1 MKRVFAGCLVL
12 LSALLLTTSFR
23 AQTAAAPPAGLR
35 TVKVLPVA
43 WAVEGAMAAVED
55 CRTKGQNVSAT
66 VVGAD
71 ALRQVVIRGDGA
83 SPHTVENSY
92 NKGYTMI
99 TLGPIQKKG
108 TTGEIAQA
116 MTRSPATS
124 TSMPA
129 ASLPGLTFTPG
140 GVAIRVD
147 GQIIAGLGVSGAPD
161 GNIDEGCARTGL
173 AKIESHIN
181 QQ

>member
-1 MKRVFAGCLVL
+1 MVRMKTALLALTATAVT
-12 LSALLLTTSFR
+12 LSAV
-23 AQTAAAPPAGLR
+23 AQTQTASAPPAGLR
-35 TVKVLPVA
+35 TMKALPVV
-43 WAVEGAMAAVED
+43 WAAEGAMAAVED
-55 CRTKGQNVSAT
+55 CRMKGQNVSAT

-92 NKGYTMI
+92 NKGYTMV
-99 TLGPIQKKG
+99 TLGPIQKKD

-124 TSMPA
+124 TTMPA

-140 GVAIRVD
+140 GVAIKVD

-161 GNIDEGCARTGL
+161 GNIDEGCARAGL
-173 AKIESHIN
+173 AKIQAHIN
-181 QQ
+181 Q

>member
-1 MKRVFAGCLVL
+1 MRRVLGSMLVVLLVL
-12 LSALLLTTSFR
+12 GGARLWTQS
-23 AQTAAAPPAGLR
+23 AAPAPGLR
-35 TVKVLPVA
+35 SLKALPAA
-43 WAVEGAMAAVED
+43 WSVEAAMAAVED
-55 CRTKGQNVSAT
+55 CRMKGQGVSAT

-71 ALRQVVIRGDGA
+71 GIRQVVIRGDGA
-83 SPHTVENSY
+83 SPHTVENSF

-99 TLGPIQKKG
+99 TLGPIQKKD
-108 TTGEIAQA
+108 TTGEIAAA

-124 TSMPA
+124 TTMPA

-140 GVAIRVD
+140 GVAVKVD
-147 GQIIAGLGVSGAPD
+147 GVIIAGLGVSGAPD

-173 AKIESHIN
+173 AKIEARL